1 MTKSQLTME
10 KIGLLLKAI
19 DLDLNWYESGERSGF
34 VFLEYVEDVG
44 TLVPNNWIEQ
54 FPDWREHWGKFMDG
68 QSCSPAGFY
77 TRDVNRFLNI
87 KLGELENEQETE
99 QG

>member
-10 KIGLLLKAI
+10 RITTLLRAIDI
-19 DLDLNWYESGERSGF
+19 DLDWYESGEREGF
-34 VFLEYVEDVG
+34 IYLHYVDDVG
-44 TLVPNNWIEQ
+44 MLVSRDWIKQ
-54 FPDWREHWGKFMDG
+54 FPEWEDHWGKFMDG

-87 KLGELENEQETE
+87 KYREQENEE
-99 QG
+99 